1 MADSTGLQ
9 YTFVANTLTPG
20 ALTVAAFEL
29 TEGLSEPYELNLEL
43 ATQHDDIAF
52 PRVLDD
58 SAELQIW
65 FNGELK
71 RRVHGLVTRFA
82 RNDTGHQRTRYSVT
96 LRPDLWLLSL
106 EHHSRIFQQQTPQ
119 QIITQLL
126 QKAGITAF
134 HFSLRYDHPVREYC
148 VQYRESTL
156 DFISRLAAEEGISWY
171 FRFTGKA
178 HEVVFIDDYTFLPK
192 GETLPWNPHR
202 RGLNEGASVQRFS
215 YEENLRV
222 SQVLLK
228 EYTFKNPAWAML
240 YREQDNKAPYRHHQ
254 MQHYDYPG
262 RYKTDFN
269 GDAYSGYRLDALR
282 RDAMQALGVS
292 DSPSLTAGDC
302 FSLTSH
308 PHDDFNCVWQTVSLT
323 ITGQQPQSQEEEAGV
338 KGTWLESHFTAI
350 PDKITWRPQPNPRPR
365 VDGPQIA
372 TVVGPEGEE
381 IWCDE
386 VGRVR
391 VQFPWDLEG
400 ENNENSSCWI
410 RVAQGWAG
418 SRYGAMAIPRIGHEV
433 IVSFLEGDPDQ
444 PIITGRTYHVANVP
458 PHSLPVHKT
467 RTVLRT
473 DTHKGAGFNELS
485 FEDENDNQL
494 IYFHAEKDFQTK
506 VKNNEYL
513 VVEQD
518 RFATIHHDQREEIK
532 NDKTSIVEH
541 DHIERVHHDQ
551 MINVIHNQQIQ
562 VDNQYLFHVL
572 NQRKDTM
579 GADYTEETAGDHHHT
594 VAGWYEMQA
603 GKKVTVTTRELQLIG
618 SEKVVIQGPNGK
630 IVMDSSGIS
639 ISSSL
644 LRINAMTKITGSSS
658 GALNSLEVAAM
669 NGDPLS
675 EICPICK
682 QSLS

>member
-1 MADSTGLQ
+1 MADKTGLQ
-9 YTFVANTLTPG
+9 FTFTARSLAAT
-20 ALTVAAFEL
+20 ALSVIRFEL
-29 TEGLSEPYELNLEL
+29 NEGLSEVFELNLEL
-43 ATQHDDIAF
+43 ATEREDIAF

-65 FNGELK
+65 FNGELQ
-71 RRVHGLVTRFA
+71 RRIHGLVTRFA
-82 RNDTGHQRTRYSVT
+82 RNDTGHHRTRYSVT

-106 EHHSRIFQQQTPQ
+106 EHHSRIFQQKTPE
-119 QIITQLL
+119 QIITELL

-134 HFSLRYDHPVREYC
+134 QFAFRHEHPVREYC

-156 DFISRLAAEEGISWY
+156 DFIRRLTAEEGISWY
-171 FRFTGKA
+171 FRFTDNA
-178 HEVVFIDDYTFLPK
+178 HELVMIDDYTFLPK
-192 GETLPWNPHR
+192 GNTLPWNPHK
-202 RGLNEGASVQRFS
+202 RGLNQGACVQRFS
-215 YEENLRV
+215 YEENMRP

-240 YREQDNKAPYRHHQ
+240 YKQEGTKAPYRHHH

-269 GDAYSGYRLDALR
+269 GQAYSEYRLDALR
-282 RDAMQALGVS
+282 RDAVQALGVS

-302 FSLTSH
+302 LTLTSH
-308 PHDDFNCVWQTVSLT
+308 PCDDFNHIWQLVSLQ
-323 ITGQQPQSQEEEAGV
+323 IMGQQPQSQEDEAGEE
-338 KGTWLESHFTAI
+338 GTWLECHFTAI

-391 VQFPWDLEG
+391 VQFPWDLQG
-400 ENNENSSCWI
+400 QNNENSSCWI

-418 SRYGAMAIPRIGHEV
+418 SRYGAMAVPRIGHEV

-444 PIITGRTYHVANVP
+444 PIITGRTYHVVNVP

-473 DTHKGAGFNELS
+473 DTHKGAGYNELS

-494 IYFHAEKDFQTK
+494 IYFHAEKDFQTH

-518 RFATIHHDQREEIK
+518 RFATIQRDQREEVK
-532 NDKTSIVEH
+532 HDKTSIVEH
-541 DHIERVHHDQ
+541 DHIERIHHDQ
-551 MINVIHNQQIQ
+551 MVNVIHNQQIQ

-572 NQRKDTM
+572 NQRKDKM

-603 GKKVTVTTRELQLIG
+603 GKKVSITTRELQLLG

-630 IVMDSSGIS
+630 IVIDSSGVS
-639 ISSSL
+639 IFSNL
-644 LRINAMTKITGSSS
+644 LKIFARTQIIAGGG
-658 GALNSLEVAAM
+658 GALNTLEVAAM

-675 EICPICK
+675 EICPVCK
-682 QSLS
+682 ESLG